1 MIIHEKFKPNNN
13 KKTEYHQT
21 QINIFLK
28 YDRQMVFI
36 GKVDKK
42 AIRILADNRQET
54 EQITQKEI

>member
-1 MIIHEKFKPNNN
+1 
-13 KKTEYHQT
+13 
-21 QINIFLK
+21 
-28 YDRQMVFI
+28 MVFI